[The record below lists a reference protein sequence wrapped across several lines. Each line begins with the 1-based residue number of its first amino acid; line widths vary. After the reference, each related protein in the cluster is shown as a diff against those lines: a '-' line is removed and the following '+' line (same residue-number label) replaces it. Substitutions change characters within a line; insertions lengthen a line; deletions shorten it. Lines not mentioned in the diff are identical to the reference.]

1 LPYWVYEGGEE
12 PEGLESDEDIDIV
25 EEASEE
31 LEPDIVEAGG
41 ALMEEDDAAELAA
54 LTSSTEKTWALAYEA
69 RVRPRASDN
78 IMKER
83 LVGDS
88 SGDQEK
94 GLEDRKDCEPRKR

>member
-1 LPYWVYEGGEE
+1 
-12 PEGLESDEDIDIV
+12 LESDEDIDIV
-25 EEASEE
+25 GAASEE

-54 LTSSTEKTWALAYEA
+54 LTPTIEKTWALAYEA

-83 LVGDS
+83 LAGDS
-88 SGDQEK
+88 SGDQEE
-94 GLEDRKDCEPRKR
+94 GLEDRKDRNPRKR